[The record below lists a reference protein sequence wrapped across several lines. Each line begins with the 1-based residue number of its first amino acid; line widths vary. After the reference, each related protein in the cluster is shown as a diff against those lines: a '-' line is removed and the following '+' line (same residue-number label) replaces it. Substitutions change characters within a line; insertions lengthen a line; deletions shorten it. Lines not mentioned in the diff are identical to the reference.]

1 MRAPRPFCSLPVSTR
16 HLSQTNLAVD
26 IYVFKIDQKDLCRK
40 KTIVKSNS
48 TVVDYV
54 SILSY
59 FITLRNILRNWYV
72 LILPQGR

>member
-1 MRAPRPFCSLPVSTR
+1 MLHFCFLPLKSLLVRAPRPFCSLPVSTR

-48 TVVDYV
+48 TVVDHV
-54 SILSY
+54 SILHIS
-59 FITLRNILRNWYV
+59 LRYV
-72 LILPQGR
+72 IY